1 MSPPKEVCIFISLHP
16 EVKHTF
22 FMKRRVM
29 ALTTVAAAICTG
41 LLTSSAVQSAAC
53 SRAVIP
59 LSKAIAIGPIP
70 ISLGLKYFP
79 VDNQSP
85 FVTGMRLRAVVG
97 DTLATTKY
105 VEGRI
110 GSISNCNI
118 AISIDRVSGTGTL
131 QNAKFITAGLVGA
144 QGPTGATGNTGP
156 TGAQGSPG
164 TPGAPG
170 TPGSQ
175 GAPGTNGFNG
185 QNGQNGLNGLV
196 PAYGSFRDTTTQ
208 QVDAVNT
215 PKAMT
220 FNQITPGVNGVT
232 ASGVSVEFSSHI
244 KVARTGTYNIQFSA
258 QLTKTDSG
266 NDIMDIWLRRN
277 GVDVP
282 ISNSEITITASLRQV
297 ATSNYIIDLAAGD
310 YVELMYSS
318 ADIATRILAIAP
330 GTSPTRPSGPSITVA
345 ITQVQ

>member
-1 MSPPKEVCIFISLHP
+1 VKKKLVLLAAGIVSLSG
-16 EVKHTF
+16 
-22 FMKRRVM
+22 
-29 ALTTVAAAICTG
+29 LAIAQTKPAY
-41 LLTSSAVQSAAC
+41 SATC
-53 SRAVIP
+53 SRTVIP
-59 LSKAIAIGPIP
+59 LSKAIATGPIP

-85 FVTGMRLRAVVG
+85 FVTGMRLRAVTG

-118 AISIDRVSGTGTL
+118 AISIDRVSGNGSIL
-131 QNAKFITAGLVGA
+131 NAKFVIAGLIGA
-144 QGPTGATGNTGP
+144 QGPTGATGSTGP
-156 TGAQGSPG
+156 AGAPGLAG

-170 TPGSQ
+170 TPGTQ
-175 GAPGTNGFNG
+175 GVPGTNGFNG
-185 QNGQNGLNGLV
+185 QNGQNGINGLV

-208 QVDAVNT
+208 QVDFVNT

-220 FNQITPGVNGVT
+220 FNQITHGVNGVT
-232 ASGVSVEFSSHI
+232 ANGVSVEFGSRI
-244 KVARTGTYNIQFSA
+244 TVARTGTYNIRFSA

-297 ATSNYIIDLAAGD
+297 ATSNFIIDLTAGD
-310 YVELMYSS
+310 YVEIMYSS

-330 GTSPTRPSGPSITVA
+330 QTSPTRPAGPSVTLA

>member
-1 MSPPKEVCIFISLHP
+1 MKKKLVLLVAGIVSL
-16 EVKHTF
+16 
-22 FMKRRVM
+22 
-29 ALTTVAAAICTG
+29 TG
-41 LLTSSAVQSAAC
+41 LAIAQTKPAYSATC

-59 LSKAIAIGPIP
+59 LSKAIATGPIP

-85 FVTGMRLRAVVG
+85 FVTGMRLRAVTG

-144 QGPTGATGNTGP
+144 QGPTGATGSTGP
-156 TGAQGSPG
+156 AGAQGAPG

-170 TPGSQ
+170 AQ

-208 QVDAVNT
+208 QVDFVST

-220 FNQITPGVNGVT
+220 FNQITPGVNGVS
-232 ASGVSVEFSSHI
+232 ASGVTVEFGSRI
-244 KVARTGTYNIQFSA
+244 TVARTGTYNIQFSA

-282 ISNSEITITASLRQV
+282 ISNSEITITASLHQV

-310 YVELMYSS
+310 YVQLMYSS
-318 ADIATRILAIAP
+318 ADIATRIEAIAP
-330 GTSPTRPSGPSITVA
+330 QTSPTRPAGPSVTLA

>member
-1 MSPPKEVCIFISLHP
+1 VKKKLVLLVAGIMSL
-16 EVKHTF
+16 
-22 FMKRRVM
+22 
-29 ALTTVAAAICTG
+29 TG
-41 LLTSSAVQSAAC
+41 LAIAQTKPAYSATC

-59 LSKAIAIGPIP
+59 LSKAIATGPIP

-85 FVTGMRLRAVVG
+85 FVTGMRLRAVTG

-118 AISIDRVSGTGTL
+118 AISIDRVSGNGSIL
-131 QNAKFITAGLVGA
+131 NAKFIIAGLIGA
-144 QGPTGATGNTGP
+144 QGPTGATGSTGP
-156 TGAQGSPG
+156 AGAPGQAGTPGSPG
-164 TPGAPG
+164 TPG
-170 TPGSQ
+170 TQ
-175 GAPGTNGFNG
+175 GVPGTNGFNG
-185 QNGQNGLNGLV
+185 QNGQNGINGLV

-208 QVDAVNT
+208 QVDFVNT

-220 FNQITPGVNGVT
+220 FNQITHGVNGVT
-232 ASGVSVEFSSHI
+232 ANGVSVEFGSRLT
-244 KVARTGTYNIQFSA
+244 VARTGTYNIQFSA

-282 ISNSEITITASLRQV
+282 ISNSEITITASLHQV

-310 YVELMYSS
+310 FVQLMYSS
-318 ADIATRILAIAP
+318 ADIATRIEAIAP
-330 GTSPTRPSGPSITVA
+330 QTSPARPAGPSVTVA

>member
-1 MSPPKEVCIFISLHP
+1 MFMSLHHD
-16 EVKHTF
+16 VKHTF
-22 FMKRRVM
+22 FMKRRVTAM
-29 ALTTVAAAICTG
+29 ATVAAAICTG

-59 LSKAIAIGPIP
+59 LSKAVAIGPIP

-97 DTLATTKY
+97 DTLATTRY

-110 GSISNCNI
+110 GSVSNCNI

-164 TPGAPG
+164 APG
-170 TPGSQ
+170 TPGAQ

-232 ASGVSVEFSSHI
+232 SSGVSVEFSSHI
-244 KVARTGTYNIQFSA
+244 KVARTGTYNVQFSA

-282 ISNSEITITASLRQV
+282 MSNSEITITASLRQV

-310 YVELMYSS
+310 YIELMYSS
-318 ADIATRILAIAP
+318 ADLATRILAIAP
-330 GTSPTRPSGPSITVA
+330 GTNPTRPAGPSITVA

>member
-1 MSPPKEVCIFISLHP
+1 MLSL
-16 EVKHTF
+16 V
-22 FMKRRVM
+22 
-29 ALTTVAAAICTG
+29 G
-41 LLTSSAVQSAAC
+41 LGIAQTETAYSANCLRTA
-53 SRAVIP
+53 IP
-59 LSKAIAIGPIP
+59 LNKAIALGPIP

-85 FVTGMRLRAVVG
+85 FVTGMRVRAVIG
-97 DTLATTKY
+97 STLQTTKY

-118 AISIDRVSGTGTL
+118 AIQVDRLSGTGTL
-131 QNAKFITAGLVGA
+131 LSAKFITAGEIGA
-144 QGPTGATGNTGP
+144 TGGTGPSGSTGAVGPTGP
-156 TGAQGSPG
+156 QGI
-164 TPGAPG
+164 
-170 TPGSQ
+170 Q
-175 GAPGTNGFNG
+175 GVQGEPGTNGFNG
-185 QNGQNGLNGLV
+185 ENGQNGINGLV
-196 PAYGSFRDTTTQ
+196 PAYGSFRDSTSQ
-208 QVDAVNT
+208 QVDFINT

-232 ASGVSVEFSSHI
+232 ANGVTVEFSSHI
-244 KVARTGTYNIQFSA
+244 KVARTGTYNVQFSA

-282 ISNSEITITASLRQV
+282 MSNSEITITASLRQV

-318 ADIATRILAIAP
+318 ADIATRILAMAP
-330 GTSPTRPSGPSITVA
+330 GTSPTRPAGPSVTVA

>member
-1 MSPPKEVCIFISLHP
+1 MFMSLHHD
-16 EVKHTF
+16 VKHTF
-22 FMKRRVM
+22 FMKRRVI
-29 ALTTVAAAICTG
+29 AITTVAAAICTG

-59 LSKAIAIGPIP
+59 LNKAVATGPIP

-97 DTLATTKY
+97 ETLATTKY

-110 GSISNCNI
+110 GSIANCNI

-131 QNAKFITAGLVGA
+131 VNAKFITAGLVGA
-144 QGPTGATGNTGP
+144 QGPTGATGSTGP
-156 TGAQGSPG
+156 AGAQGLPGTPG
-164 TPGAPG
+164 TPGA
-170 TPGSQ
+170 Q

-196 PAYGSFRDTTTQ
+196 PAYGSFRDTSTQ

-244 KVARTGTYNIQFSA
+244 KVARTGTYNVQFSA

-266 NDIMDIWLRRN
+266 NDSMDIWLRRN

-310 YVELMYSS
+310 YIELMYSS
-318 ADIATRILAIAP
+318 ADLATRILAIAP
-330 GTSPTRPSGPSITVA
+330 GTNPTRPAGPSITVA

>member
-1 MSPPKEVCIFISLHP
+1 MFMSLHHD
-16 EVKHTF
+16 VKHTF
-22 FMKRRVM
+22 FMKRRVTAM
-29 ALTTVAAAICTG
+29 ATVTAAICTG

-59 LSKAIAIGPIP
+59 LSKAVATGPIP

-97 DTLATTKY
+97 DTLATTRY

-110 GSISNCNI
+110 GSVSNCNI
-118 AISIDRVSGTGTL
+118 AISIDRVSGSGTL
-131 QNAKFITAGLVGA
+131 LNPKFITAGLIGA
-144 QGPTGATGNTGP
+144 QGPTGATGSTGP
-156 TGAQGSPG
+156 AGATGLAGA
-164 TPGAPG
+164 PGAPG
-170 TPGSQ
+170 AQ

-208 QVDAVNT
+208 QVDFINT

-220 FNQITPGVNGVT
+220 FNQITPGVNGVS
-232 ASGVSVEFSSHI
+232 ASGVTVEFGSRI
-244 KVARTGTYNIQFSA
+244 TVARTGTYNVQFSA

-330 GTSPTRPSGPSITVA
+330 GTSPTRPAGPSITVA

>member
-1 MSPPKEVCIFISLHP
+1 MFMSLHHD
-16 EVKHTF
+16 VKHTF
-22 FMKRRVM
+22 FMKRRVTAM
-29 ALTTVAAAICTG
+29 ATVTAAICTG

-53 SRAVIP
+53 SRTVIP
-59 LSKAIAIGPIP
+59 LNKAVATGPIP

-110 GSISNCNI
+110 GSVSNCNI
-118 AISIDRVSGTGTL
+118 AISIDRVSGSGTL
-131 QNAKFITAGLVGA
+131 LSPKFITAGLIGA
-144 QGPTGATGNTGP
+144 QGPIGATGSTGP
-156 TGAQGSPG
+156 AGATGLAGA
-164 TPGAPG
+164 PGAPG
-170 TPGSQ
+170 AQ

-208 QVDAVNT
+208 QVDFINT

-220 FNQITPGVNGVT
+220 FNQITPGVNGVS
-232 ASGVSVEFSSHI
+232 ASGVAVEFGSRI
-244 KVARTGTYNIQFSA
+244 TVARTGTYNIQFSA

-282 ISNSEITITASLRQV
+282 ISNSEITITTSLRQV

-330 GTSPTRPSGPSITVA
+330 GTSPTRPAGPSITVA

>member
-1 MSPPKEVCIFISLHP
+1 MFMSLHHD
-16 EVKHTF
+16 VKHTF
-22 FMKRRVM
+22 FMKRRVTAM
-29 ALTTVAAAICTG
+29 ATVTAAICTG

-59 LSKAIAIGPIP
+59 LSKAVATGPIP

-97 DTLATTKY
+97 DTLATTRY

-110 GSISNCNI
+110 GSVSNCNI
-118 AISIDRVSGTGTL
+118 AISIDRVSGSGTL
-131 QNAKFITAGLVGA
+131 LNPKFITAGLIGA
-144 QGPTGATGNTGP
+144 QGPTGATGSTGP
-156 TGAQGSPG
+156 AGATGLAG

-170 TPGSQ
+170 AQ

-208 QVDAVNT
+208 QVDFINT

-220 FNQITPGVNGVT
+220 FNQITPGVNGVS
-232 ASGVSVEFSSHI
+232 ASGVAVEFGSRI
-244 KVARTGTYNIQFSA
+244 TVARTGTYNVQFSA

-330 GTSPTRPSGPSITVA
+330 GTSPTRPAGPSVTVA

>member
-1 MSPPKEVCIFISLHP
+1 MFMSLHHD
-16 EVKHTF
+16 VKHTF
-22 FMKRRVM
+22 FMKRRVTAM
-29 ALTTVAAAICTG
+29 ATVAVAICTG

-110 GSISNCNI
+110 GSVSNCNI
-118 AISIDRVSGTGTL
+118 AISIDLVSGSGTL
-131 QNAKFITAGLVGA
+131 LSPRFVTAGLIGA
-144 QGPTGATGNTGP
+144 QGPTGATGSTGP
-156 TGAQGSPG
+156 AGSPG
-164 TPGAPG
+164 LAGVPGAPG
-170 TPGSQ
+170 TPGAQ

-208 QVDAVNT
+208 QVDFINT

-220 FNQITPGVNGVT
+220 FNQITPGVNGVS
-232 ASGVSVEFSSHI
+232 ASGVTIEFGSRI
-244 KVARTGTYNIQFSA
+244 TVARTGTYNVQFSA

-330 GTSPTRPSGPSITVA
+330 GTSPTRPAGPSVTVA

>member
-1 MSPPKEVCIFISLHP
+1 MEVRLFMTLRT
-16 EVKHTF
+16 EVKHTSI
-22 FMKRRVM
+22 MKRRMTAM
-29 ALTTVAAAICTG
+29 ATVAAAICAG

-59 LSKAIAIGPIP
+59 LSKAVATGPIP

-85 FVTGMRLRAVVG
+85 FVTGMRVRAVVG
-97 DTLATTKY
+97 TTLATTKY

-118 AISIDRVSGTGTL
+118 AISIDRVSGSGTI
-131 QNAKFITAGLVGA
+131 QSAKFITTGEIGA
-144 QGPTGATGNTGP
+144 QGPTGATGSTGP
-156 TGAQGSPG
+156 AGTPGLAG

-170 TPGSQ
+170 SPGAQ

-208 QVDAVNT
+208 QVDFVNT

-232 ASGVSVEFSSHI
+232 ASGVAVEFGSRI
-244 KVARTGTYNIQFSA
+244 TVARTGTYNVQFSA

-277 GVDVP
+277 GVDVLL
-282 ISNSEITITASLRQV
+282 SNSSR
-297 ATSNYIIDLAAGD
+297 S
-310 YVELMYSS
+310 
-318 ADIATRILAIAP
+318 R
-330 GTSPTRPSGPSITVA
+330 
-345 ITQVQ
+345 

>member
-1 MSPPKEVCIFISLHP
+1 MKKKLVLLVAGIVSL
-16 EVKHTF
+16 
-22 FMKRRVM
+22 
-29 ALTTVAAAICTG
+29 TG
-41 LLTSSAVQSAAC
+41 LAIAQTKPAYSATC
-53 SRAVIP
+53 SRAVTP
-59 LSKAIAIGPIP
+59 LSKAIATGPIP

-85 FVTGMRLRAVVG
+85 FVTGMRLRAVTG
-97 DTLATTKY
+97 GTLATTKY

-118 AISIDRVSGTGTL
+118 AISIDRVSGNGSIL
-131 QNAKFITAGLVGA
+131 NAKFIIAGLVGA
-144 QGPTGATGNTGP
+144 QGPAGATGSTGP
-156 TGAQGSPG
+156 AGAPGLAG

-170 TPGSQ
+170 TPGIQ
-175 GAPGTNGFNG
+175 GVPGTNGFNG
-185 QNGQNGLNGLV
+185 QNGQNGINGLV

-208 QVDAVNT
+208 QVDFVNT

-220 FNQITPGVNGVT
+220 FNQITHGLNGVT
-232 ASGVSVEFSSHI
+232 ANGVSVEFGSRI
-244 KVARTGTYNIQFSA
+244 TVARTGTYNIQFSA

-282 ISNSEITITASLRQV
+282 ISNSEVTITASLRQV
-297 ATSNYIIDLAAGD
+297 ATSNFIIDLTAGD
-310 YVELMYSS
+310 YVEIMYSS

-330 GTSPTRPSGPSITVA
+330 QTSPTRPAGPSITVA

>member
-1 MSPPKEVCIFISLHP
+1 MEVRLFMTLRT
-16 EVKHTF
+16 EVKHTSI
-22 FMKRRVM
+22 MKRRMTAM
-29 ALTTVAAAICTG
+29 ATVAAAICAG

-59 LSKAIAIGPIP
+59 LSKAVATGPIP

-85 FVTGMRLRAVVG
+85 FVTGMRVRAVVG
-97 DTLATTKY
+97 TTLATTKY

-118 AISIDRVSGTGTL
+118 AISIDRVSGSGTL
-131 QNAKFITAGLVGA
+131 LSPKFIIAGLIGA

-156 TGAQGSPG
+156 TGAPGLAG

-170 TPGSQ
+170 SPGAQ

-208 QVDAVNT
+208 QVDFVNT

-232 ASGVSVEFSSHI
+232 ASGVAVEFGSRI
-244 KVARTGTYNIQFSA
+244 TVARTGTYNVQFSA

-282 ISNSEITITASLRQV
+282 LSNSEITITASLRQV

-330 GTSPTRPSGPSITVA
+330 GTSPTRPAGPSITVA

>member
-1 MSPPKEVCIFISLHP
+1 MFMFLHHD
-16 EVKHTF
+16 VKHTF
-22 FMKRRVM
+22 FMKRRVT
-29 ALTTVAAAICTG
+29 ALATVAVAICTG

-110 GSISNCNI
+110 GSVSNCNI
-118 AISIDRVSGTGTL
+118 AISIDRVSGSGTL
-131 QNAKFITAGLVGA
+131 LDPKFITAGLIGA
-144 QGPTGATGNTGP
+144 QGPIGATGSTGLAGTP
-156 TGAQGSPG
+156 GVAG

-170 TPGSQ
+170 AAGTPGAQ

-208 QVDAVNT
+208 QVDFINT

-220 FNQITPGVNGVT
+220 FNQITPGVNGVS
-232 ASGVSVEFSSHI
+232 ASGVTVEFGSRI
-244 KVARTGTYNIQFSA
+244 TVARTGTYNVQFSA

-310 YVELMYSS
+310 YVEMMYSS

-330 GTSPTRPSGPSITVA
+330 GTSPTRPAGPSITVA

>member
-1 MSPPKEVCIFISLHP
+1 LINTQHVKKKLVLLVAGIMSL
-16 EVKHTF
+16 
-22 FMKRRVM
+22 
-29 ALTTVAAAICTG
+29 TG
-41 LLTSSAVQSAAC
+41 LAIAQTKPAYSATC

-59 LSKAIAIGPIP
+59 LSKAIATGPIP

-85 FVTGMRLRAVVG
+85 FVTGMRLRAVTG

-118 AISIDRVSGTGTL
+118 AISIDRVSGNGSIL
-131 QNAKFITAGLVGA
+131 NAKFVIAGLIGA
-144 QGPTGATGNTGP
+144 QGPTGATGSTGP
-156 TGAQGSPG
+156 AGAPG
-164 TPGAPG
+164 LAGTPGAPGAPG
-170 TPGSQ
+170 TPGTQ
-175 GAPGTNGFNG
+175 GVPGTNGFNG
-185 QNGQNGLNGLV
+185 QNGQNGINGLV

-208 QVDAVNT
+208 QVDFVNT

-220 FNQITPGVNGVT
+220 FNQITHGVNGVT
-232 ASGVSVEFSSHI
+232 ANGVSVEFGSRI
-244 KVARTGTYNIQFSA
+244 TVARTGTYNIQFSA

-297 ATSNYIIDLAAGD
+297 ATSNFIIDLTAGD
-310 YVELMYSS
+310 YVEIMYSS

-330 GTSPTRPSGPSITVA
+330 QTSPTRPAGPSVTLA

>member
-1 MSPPKEVCIFISLHP
+1 MKKKLVLLVAGIVSL
-16 EVKHTF
+16 
-22 FMKRRVM
+22 
-29 ALTTVAAAICTG
+29 TG
-41 LLTSSAVQSAAC
+41 LAIAQTKPAYSATC

-59 LSKAIAIGPIP
+59 LSKAIATGPIP

-85 FVTGMRLRAVVG
+85 FVTGMRLRAVTG

-118 AISIDRVSGTGTL
+118 AISIDRVSGNGTIL
-131 QNAKFITAGLVGA
+131 NAKFIIAGLIGA
-144 QGPTGATGNTGP
+144 QGPTGATGSTGP
-156 TGAQGSPG
+156 AGAPG
-164 TPGAPG
+164 LAGTPGAPGAPG
-170 TPGSQ
+170 TPGTQ
-175 GAPGTNGFNG
+175 GVPGTNGFNG
-185 QNGQNGLNGLV
+185 QNGQNGINGLV

-208 QVDAVNT
+208 QVDFVNT

-220 FNQITPGVNGVT
+220 FNQITHGVNGVT
-232 ASGVSVEFSSHI
+232 ASGVSVEFGSRI
-244 KVARTGTYNIQFSA
+244 TVARTGTYNIQFSA

-297 ATSNYIIDLAAGD
+297 ATSNFIIDLTAGD
-310 YVELMYSS
+310 YVEIMYSS

-330 GTSPTRPSGPSITVA
+330 QTSPARPAGPSITVA